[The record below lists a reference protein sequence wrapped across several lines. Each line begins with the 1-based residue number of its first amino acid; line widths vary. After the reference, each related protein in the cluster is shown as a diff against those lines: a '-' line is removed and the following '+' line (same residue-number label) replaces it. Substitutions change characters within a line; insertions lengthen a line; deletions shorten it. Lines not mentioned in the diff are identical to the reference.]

1 MSDKPKK
8 TPPPQI
14 NSPEKLVQA
23 LEQAGINF
31 ETDDNGNV
39 KVTPEVVD
47 FLESKE
53 ALHTPGK
60 QVVKTKEELTRPP
73 EENSEEVADIEN
85 KSLWVLEGLAV
96 PGTHIIN
103 IVCKTKTDS
112 KTVVIKAKTEEEATR
127 LAMENH
133 KQDFP
138 NIEIEKVELHQE
150 PNDPST
156 KPTSRPQ
163 L

>member
-103 IVCKTKTDS
+103 IVC
-112 KTVVIKAKTEEEATR
+112 
-127 LAMENH
+127 N
-133 KQDFP
+133 
-138 NIEIEKVELHQE
+138 
-150 PNDPST
+150 
-156 KPTSRPQ
+156 
-163 L
+163 